1 MRMRHA
7 PSFDHAPG
15 IRLSSNFD
23 PLLLTTLA
31 ACLLTAACTSG
42 QSHAGDG
49 TGGQGTGNGGS
60 SNGSGGTTGTPGT
73 GGSSN
78 GSGGASS
85 GSGGHLADAGSDTS
99 SSNAGGTTG
108 TGCSSLPL
116 CDDFES
122 GTLNTSLWTII
133 NGNDTSA
140 GSATIDTIGAHGSGH
155 SVKVISNSR
164 LYLRNSTV
172 IGTLGPVAHVRFYAR
187 YMTALPANHGA
198 TVVTHPVLADQYT
211 QTNELRFGSQ
221 DAVFHWN
228 TDVDANIPVVGP
240 GDSSSVGVMAN
251 TWYCFELTI
260 NTGNGHLNVSING
273 NDVAGLTEDGVATPN
288 IDQDWV
294 GSTASLMRYTAL
306 SDVNFGWGSYGA
318 GPMTIWFDD
327 VALSSAPIGC
337 PN

>member
-1 MRMRHA
+1 MRHA
-7 PSFDHAPG
+7 PSFDYVCLRRA
-15 IRLSSNFD
+15 SSNLD
-23 PLLLTTLA
+23 SLLLTVLA
-31 ACLLTAACTSG
+31 AGLWTAACTSAE
-42 QSHAGDG
+42 SHPGNG
-49 TGGQGTGNGGS
+49 TGGQGTGSGGSSSSSGGSGGS
-60 SNGSGGTTGTPGT
+60 SNGSGGTTAGT
-73 GGSSN
+73 GGRVADA
-78 GSGGASS
+78 GSDAPSS
-85 GSGGHLADAGSDTS
+85 GSGGA
-99 SSNAGGTTG
+99 TG

-122 GTLNTSLWTII
+122 GTLNTALWTIV
-133 NGNDTSA
+133 NANNASA

-155 SVKVISNSR
+155 SVKVAVNDR
-164 LYLRNSTV
+164 FYLRNSTV

-187 YMTALPANHGA
+187 FMMALPANHA
-198 TVVTHPVLADQYT
+198 AIVVTHPTPADQYS
-211 QTNELRFGSQ
+211 QNNELRFGSQ

-228 TDVDANIPVVGP
+228 TDSDAANIPVVGP
-240 GDSSSVGVMAN
+240 GDSSSVGVTAN

-294 GSTASLMRYTAL
+294 GSAPSLMRYTAL
-306 SDVNFGWGSYGA
+306 ADVNFGWASYGA

-327 VALSSAPIGC
+327 VALSGAPIGC